1 MAQIK
6 TRIALRNDS
15 TANWQANSDV
25 ILMKGEMG
33 IEFNEIRR
41 WSKNLGTA

>member
-15 TANWQANSDV
+15 TANWQANSNV
-25 ILMKGEMG
+25 VLMKGEMG
-33 IEFNEIRR
+33 IEFTDAGIGR
-41 WSKNLGTA
+41 AHV